1 MAGYKINM
9 QKQNT
14 FLHVQP
20 TKKSKNNLG
29 GKISTNNKFY
39 MCTNIVGFIYICI
52 MYTEI
57 YVYEYT
63 YIFTYI
69 YNLLIN
75 LDLNKHEEICIQ
87 HVTREK
93 KQKKYSW

>member
-1 MAGYKINM
+1 MYN
-9 QKQNT
+9 QQ
-14 FLHVQP
+14 
-20 TKKSKNNLG
+20 KKSKNNLG

-69 YNLLIN
+69 YNLLI

-93 KQKKYSW
+93 KKRNIHGDQSHTNL